1 MRAGGLRGA
10 LALLLACGFGLAVGS
25 ANAETGAAELQAP
38 GDQPPR
44 EPREGGEGRE
54 EWWTH
59 AREVLFSDLELS
71 AEQSRG
77 VDAILERQLATR
89 EREQEW
95 EAELAA
101 ARRLGDVERVG
112 SIRAA
117 MRASR
122 GEREDPHDVIEEMRA
137 LLSEEQRPLF
147 DVNRARLVA
156 ESQRAW
162 KARQMEQRRR
172 RRGAPVQAE

>member
-25 ANAETGAAELQAP
+25 AHAETGAAELQAP
-38 GDQPPR
+38 GDQPSR
-44 EPREGGEGRE
+44 EPRQGGEGRE
-54 EWWTH
+54 EWWAH

-71 AEQSRG
+71 AEQFRG

-89 EREQEW
+89 EREREW
-95 EAELAA
+95 KTKLAA
-101 ARRLGDVERVG
+101 ARQLGDEERVS

-122 GEREDPHDVIEEMRA
+122 GERKNPHDVVEEMRA
-137 LLSEEQRPLF
+137 LLSEEQRPIF
-147 DVNRARLVA
+147 DLNRARLIA
-156 ESQRAW
+156 EGQEAV
-162 KARQMEQRRR
+162 KARQADRLRK
-172 RRGAPVQAE
+172 RRGATVGVE